1 MSNINKKSSIAVK
14 ITALAAS
21 LVAIPV
27 AAVVFPQMT
36 SSQPDSGICITAHW
50 EEDPSISENYG
61 DCPPETDSEPVI
73 PPVSSPTQPANPGS
87 NNPVVPNSSA
97 APAPTTPSTVPTGNN
112 FSSCDDVEFTAN
124 PGVFVKC
131 ELNATNWAQDVYKV
145 TVWTNQT
152 TPIKW
157 KIDVNNKTA
166 KGFIKTD
173 LDASM
178 AFDRWES
185 YSRTYSV
192 VGTDRSWNGDRTEY
206 INAAYVSNLKSYDF
220 MVRNT
225 WRKN

>member
-14 ITALAAS
+14 ITALAVS

-50 EEDPSISENYG
+50 EEDPSISKNYG
-61 DCPPETDSEPVI
+61 DCPSETDPEPVT
-73 PPVSSPTQPANPGS
+73 PPVASPTQPANPGS